1 MPGEIPSAWPNP
13 NCPFPEQVPGQI
25 GPNCPN
31 PGQLYQPPVFS
42 SGPPGPPGSNGVN
55 NGLVLLTGTG
65 VPAPTLGA
73 DGDLYVD
80 TAANALY
87 YKVAGA
93 WSTTPIG
100 GTTGAAGG
108 DLQGTFPDPTLI
120 DVGPGV
126 GTWTK
131 VTTDANGRVT
141 AGAQLT
147 ADDIPGGVELQA
159 NKDQANGYAGLTGA
173 SLLKTAEFPAFT
185 GDVTTTAGGVATT
198 IAASAVTNSK
208 LANMAAGTVKANLS
222 GISAPPSDVT
232 LSTLAAALSV
242 AVTAVK
248 TVKTQVFTGSGTYTP
263 STGMLY
269 CIAEAIG
276 GGGGGGGA
284 AGASSQSAAAGGG
297 GGGGY
302 ARKTFAAAT
311 IGASQAV
318 TIGATANGGSAGANN
333 GTNGNS
339 SSLGAI
345 LTASG
350 GAAGGGAS
358 SSASY
363 AGTAGGAGGA
373 GASGDFNISGAAGG
387 NGISFGAA
395 AAGIGG
401 SGGASHYGAGTA
413 GGTVAGAGAAGSN
426 YGAGGSGG
434 AAAASSTA
442 GGAGAAGL
450 VVITEFCSQ

>member
-1 MPGEIPSAWPNP
+1 MPGEIPSEWPNP
-13 NCPFPEQVPGQI
+13 NCPFPEQVPGQV

-31 PGQLYQPPVFS
+31 PGQLYAPPLFS
-42 SGPPGPPGSNGVN
+42 AGPPGPPGANGVN
-55 NGLVLLTGTG
+55 NGIVLLTGTG
-65 VPAPTLGA
+65 VPSPTLGA

-80 TAANALY
+80 TAANAIY
-87 YKVAGA
+87 YKIAGA
-93 WSTTPIG
+93 WSTVPIG
-100 GTTGAAGG
+100 GTSGTAGG
-108 DLQGTFPDPTLI
+108 DLQGTYPDPTLI
-120 DVGPGV
+120 DVGTV
-126 GTWTK
+126 GTYTK

-147 ADDIPGGVELQA
+147 PSDIPGGVELQA

-173 SLLKTAEFPAFT
+173 SLLKTAEFPALT
-185 GDVTTTAGGVATT
+185 GDVTSIAGGVATT
-198 IAASAVTNSK
+198 IAAGAVTNSK
-208 LANMAAGTVKANLS
+208 LANMAADTVKANLS
-222 GISAPPSDVT
+222 GISGPPTDVT

-248 TVKTQVFTGSGTYTP
+248 TVKAQVFTGSGTYTP

-269 CIAEAIG
+269 CIAEVIG

-318 TIGATANGGSAGANN
+318 TIGAAANGGSAGANN
-333 GTNGNS
+333 GTNGNA
-339 SSLGAI
+339 SSLGS
-345 LTASG
+345 LLSASG
-350 GAAGGGAS
+350 GAAGGGAT
-358 SSASY
+358 SSAAY
-363 AGTAGGAGGA
+363 AGTSGGAGGV
-373 GASGDFNISGAAGG
+373 GSSGDINIVGAAGG

-401 SGGASHYGAGTA
+401 SGGGSNLGGGVP
-413 GGTVAGAGAAGSN
+413 GGTVTGAGSTGSN
-426 YGAGGSGG
+426 YGVGGSGG
-434 AAAASSTA
+434 AAGASSVA
-442 GGAGAAGL
+442 GGNGAAGI
-450 VVITEFCSQ
+450 VVVTEFCSQ